1 MFKKLPLMWVFY
13 LLIVSTVFS
22 VVVTVLTVIGTAHG
36 QSAPD
41 LRACTNGF
49 ATIFGL
55 PTRLS
60 RGIGTPH
67 ETHGIRLYLCDR
79 GTRVDYRFNPR
90 DLTLT
95 RTDEF
100 RCDGGRCP

>member
-1 MFKKLPLMWVFY
+1 MNFLFAQAWVKMMVLVAVALGSG
-13 LLIVSTVFS
+13 LLI
-22 VVVTVLTVIGTAHG
+22 GMAEG
-36 QSAPD
+36 QAPPN
-41 LRACTNGF
+41 LAACTSGF

-67 ETHGIRLYLCDR
+67 EAHGIRLYLCDR
-79 GTRVDYRFNPR
+79 GTRIDYRFNPR

-95 RTDEF
+95 RTAEF
-100 RCDGGRCP
+100 RCNGGRCP